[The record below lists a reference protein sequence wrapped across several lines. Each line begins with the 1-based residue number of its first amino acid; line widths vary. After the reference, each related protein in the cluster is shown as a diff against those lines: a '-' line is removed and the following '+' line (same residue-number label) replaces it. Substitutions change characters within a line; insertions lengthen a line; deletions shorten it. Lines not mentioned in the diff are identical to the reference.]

1 MPLGRRVSSLLARW
15 VFCWSFCCTG
25 VSLVVVGVVPVP
37 DVLVVVFV
45 FAGSVFLAD
54 AVAVVGLPV
63 ALVLAVP
70 DFGDALVVLVLG
82 ALAAALPGEGP
93 FATVVWV
100 PPVGFGGCVFGPPLP
115 LPCPANDGPVAMN
128 TAATTVAITE
138 FFLAIMAPLQRAI
151 GPQGSCRRHC
161 PLWHVKRFV
170 YRDLHGSKNS
180 RARAISDGLVAAVTG
195 AEATYLTVA
204 ILQMAGSSHG
214 IAVRD
219 RLHGWPRSLPPNR
232 RVSVITATLLA
243 HRHRDAVQ
251 LRRFCRV
258 TQLA

>member
-1 MPLGRRVSSLLARW
+1 MPA
-15 VFCWSFCCTG
+15 
-25 VSLVVVGVVPVP
+25 
-37 DVLVVVFV
+37 
-45 FAGSVFLAD
+45 
-54 AVAVVGLPV
+54 
-63 ALVLAVP
+63 
-70 DFGDALVVLVLG
+70 
-82 ALAAALPGEGP
+82 EGP

-151 GPQGSCRRHC
+151 GRKVHAAAPARCGMLSVLYTGTYMAAEQQGSASLDR
-161 PLWHVKRFV
+161 
-170 YRDLHGSKNS
+170 
-180 RARAISDGLVAAVTG
+180 LVAAVTG

-214 IAVRD
+214 MAVRE
-219 RLHGWPRSLPPNR
+219 RLHGWAEVPSSNR

-251 LRRFCRV
+251 LRRFCKG